1 MSLITKLKELRSKVN
16 SEGFSTDVG
25 ICGQLILTDKELTK
39 LNKAFTKWPK
49 FSGELSYPIPLSR
62 TTPKIAY
69 IKYSVNCWNMWDK
82 TEEYGKLRH
91 ELLDFCISHLKQT
104 NT

>member
-1 MSLITKLKELRSKVN
+1 MSLITKLEELRSKVN
-16 SEGFSTDVG
+16 SEGFNTDMG
-25 ICGQLILTDKELTK
+25 ICGQLFLTPKELTK
-39 LNKAFTKWPK
+39 LNKVFTRWPK
-49 FSGELSYPIPLSR
+49 FSGTLSYPIPLSG
-62 TTPKIAY
+62 TTPKTAY
-69 IKYSVNCWNMWDK
+69 MTYSVKCWNMWDK

>member
-16 SEGFSTDVG
+16 NEGFNTDVG
-25 ICGQLILTDKELTK
+25 ICSQLFLTPKERTK
-39 LNKAFTKWPK
+39 LNNTFTKWPK
-49 FSGELSYPIPLSR
+49 FSGALSYPIPLSG
-62 TTPKIAY
+62 TTPKTAY
-69 IKYSVNCWNMWDK
+69 ITYSVNCWNMWDK